1 MATVLIHVVADYGHG
16 DLAFAEVAQRLAL
29 HLDAPTVVA
38 TPVPPFDTLAAG
50 FCIGQ
55 LALTDGPDGR
65 VVFHN
70 VAPRADEDD
79 PRPENEG
86 EELVA
91 AWTDAGTLVLGPHAG
106 HVLSFLGGRLA
117 RAQVVELPGS
127 GSQFRSRDFFPA
139 LAAEL
144 AAGDERSLGR
154 PLDPVAILPVPAE
167 TVVYVDGYG
176 NLKTS
181 WSDPPAPSGT
191 KVAVTIGDRS
201 HTATVSDGTFEVA
214 DRELSFA
221 PGSSGWPLPSGGE
234 RRFYELL
241 LRGGNA
247 AELFGGP
254 AAGARVRLG

>member
-1 MATVLIHVVADYGHG
+1 MVADYGHG

-29 HLDAPTVVA
+29 HLEGARVVA
-38 TPVPPFDTLAAG
+38 TPVPPFDTLSAG
-50 FCIGQ
+50 FCVGQ
-55 LALTDGPDGR
+55 LALTDGPADR

-91 AWTDAGTLVLGPHAG
+91 AWTDAGTLVLGPNAG
-106 HVLSFLGGRLA
+106 QVLSFLGDRLA
-117 RAQVVELPGS
+117 RAHLVELPGS

-139 LAAEL
+139 LLAEL
-144 AAGDERSLGR
+144 AGGDERSLGR
-154 PLDPVAILPVPAE
+154 PLGPGAIPDVPAE

-181 WSDPPAPSGT
+181 WSSLPAPSGT

-221 PGSSGWPLPSGGE
+221 PGSSGWPLASGEE

-247 AELFGGP
+247 AELFGRP
-254 AAGARVRLG
+254 AAGARVGLG